1 VERDNSALLSRLKR
15 IRGGVHYDRFHA
27 PAVHPASAV
36 LPKKDIER
44 VVRIQQRYGSLR
56 LQQERRQAF
65 SKLES
70 ENSVR
75 A

>member
-1 VERDNSALLSRLKR
+1 
-15 IRGGVHYDRFHA
+15 VHYDRFHA